1 MINSEGNV
9 PPEWKATFFT
19 KWIVGSV
26 KSTNKK
32 SIALQTMEVRTVAGF
47 VRKTKDVDEAI
58 TEQSACASQNLAF
71 VQDK

>member
-1 MINSEGNV
+1 
-9 PPEWKATFFT
+9 
-19 KWIVGSV
+19 
-26 KSTNKK
+26 
-32 SIALQTMEVRTVAGF
+32 MEVRTVAGF